1 MEFLQRLN
9 ENQVKKS
16 TGLGKLAAINPV
28 PAAAQPTHS
37 KAIELTVRLKYI
49 KTFRGLQKCFNYM

>member
-16 TGLGKLAAINPV
+16 KGLGKLAAINPV

-49 KTFRGLQKCFNYM
+49 